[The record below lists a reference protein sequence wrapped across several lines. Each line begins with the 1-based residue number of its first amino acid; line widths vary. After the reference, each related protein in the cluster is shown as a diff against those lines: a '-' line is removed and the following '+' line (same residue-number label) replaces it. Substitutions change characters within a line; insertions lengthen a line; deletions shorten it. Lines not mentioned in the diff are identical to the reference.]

1 MRIFVTGATGF
12 VGRHFCALAAPGAA
26 VMAPRVDI
34 TDKAAVLAAVTAAK
48 PDFVVHLAAIAANAV
63 AMADTERAWAVNLFG
78 SINVANAAM
87 AAGAKL
93 MFVSSGEVYG
103 ASFAAG
109 LALDETAVLQPRNLY
124 AATKAAAEMAL
135 AGLIPAGLRH
145 IVLRPFNHIGP
156 GQAADFVVPAF
167 AGQIAR
173 IEAGLAPPVLAVGNL
188 APERDFLDVRDVCT
202 AYWQAIARFEN
213 LAPGTVLNIASGQ
226 PIKIQSLLD
235 RLLALSPVQIEVE
248 VDPARLRG
256 GEMPRAAG
264 DAGLARRLLG
274 WAPTQNLDA
283 TLTEILAQARNM
295 TGK

>member
-1 MRIFVTGATGF
+1 MRILVTGATGF
-12 VGRHFCALAAPGAA
+12 VGRHFCALAAPGAE
-26 VMAPRVDI
+26 VLVPRVDI
-34 TDKAAVLAAVTAAK
+34 TDRAAVLAAMVAAK
-48 PDFVVHLAAIAANAV
+48 PDFCVHLAAIAANAV
-63 AMADTERAWAVNLFG
+63 AVADAGRAWAVNLFG
-78 SINVANAAM
+78 SINVANAAV
-87 AAGAKL
+87 AAGANL
-93 MFVSSGEVYG
+93 LFISTGEVYG
-103 ASFAAG
+103 ASFSSG
-109 LALDETAVLQPRNLY
+109 VALDETAVLQPRNLY

-135 AGLIPAGLRH
+135 AALIPAGLRH

-156 GQAADFVVPAF
+156 GQSAHFVLPAF

>member
-1 MRIFVTGATGF
+1 MKVFVTGATGF
-12 VGRHFCALAAPGAA
+12 VGQHFCALAAPGAE
-26 VMAPRVDI
+26 VLAPRIEI
-34 TDKAAVLAAVTAAK
+34 TDHAAILAAVTDAK
-48 PDFVVHLAAIAANAV
+48 PDFLVHLAAIAANAV
-63 AMADTERAWAVNLFG
+63 AVADTDRAWAVNLFG
-78 SINVANAAM
+78 TINIAHAAM

-93 MFVSSGEVYG
+93 LFISSGEVYG
-103 ASFAAG
+103 ASFAPGA
-109 LALDETAVLQPRNLY
+109 ALDETAPLQPRNLY

-135 AGLIPAGLRH
+135 AALIPAGLRH

-156 GQAADFVVPAF
+156 GQSAHFVLPSF

-173 IEAGLAPPVLAVGNL
+173 IEAGLAPPVLSVGNL

-202 AYWQAIARFEN
+202 AYWQAIARFED

-226 PIKIQSLLD
+226 PVQIRSLLD
-235 RLLALSPVQIEVE
+235 RLLALSPAKIEVA

-264 DAGLARRLLG
+264 DAARAHRLLE
-274 WAPTQNLDA
+274 WAPEQNLDK

-295 TGK
+295 TRK